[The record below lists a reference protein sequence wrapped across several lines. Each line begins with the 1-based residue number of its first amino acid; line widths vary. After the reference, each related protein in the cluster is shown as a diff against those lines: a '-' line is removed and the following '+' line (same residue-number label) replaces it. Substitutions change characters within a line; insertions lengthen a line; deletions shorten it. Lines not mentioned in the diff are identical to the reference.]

1 MNHIEGL
8 LRRVVD
14 EAAEGNP
21 DCCIL
26 LESASD
32 PNKWVQLTWANVN
45 AAYPFPDEPLARLR
59 AARVPEYPDYSLLCW
74 ESGKYATFDHPAD
87 PLDGIAAFVA
97 GYFERVLGVSAAE
110 EALRVEVEQL

>member
-14 EAAEGNP
+14 EAAQGNP
-21 DCCIL
+21 DCC
-26 LESASD
+26 
-32 PNKWVQLTWANVN
+32 
-45 AAYPFPDEPLARLR
+45 AYPFPDDPLARVR
-59 AARVPEYPDYSLLCW
+59 AAGVPEYPDCSLLCW